1 MLYIIRAMGENDFIK
16 ENIVGRKEGWKKTT
30 RHYIRIAFSALLFGV
45 LSAGTFA
52 ATRPL
57 FSDFFHNEEQ
67 ETVKFETEPMPE
79 ETEPE
84 TETGSETTEE
94 VTEPSEAE
102 TTEEVTESPEPETTE
117 EATEAPETDT
127 AVETA
132 PIEEVVRDE
141 VRNYEYNIE
150 DYKRLNNTL
159 KKVALSADYA
169 LTEVRSRVTDT
180 DLFGEHVKS
189 GSSASGVI
197 IARTSGEILILTT
210 DSVLKDAGDIEVV
223 FYGGRTYSASVK
235 AVDETD
241 GIAVVTVPLST
252 ITFRDSQVI
261 KNIEIGD
268 SSMLQRGDM
277 ILAVGAPAGAYGS
290 STVGSVASVSYDEIQ
305 VDGYFKDMIADVDI
319 DPKYGSFVIN
329 TAGELVGWLDSD
341 ESDAEGYH
349 RIKGISDYIDEIET
363 ISNGTRYPYLGVR
376 AQELTSD
383 IIDEI
388 TEADFPKEGL
398 YIQSCVKNSPAYNA
412 GIQNGDVLVKLN
424 DEEIKSIS
432 DYETALRKLTSE
444 EQAVITIMRQNGSGY
459 QEADFSVT
467 VAGR

>member
-1 MLYIIRAMGENDFIK
+1 M
-16 ENIVGRKEGWKKTT
+16 
-30 RHYIRIAFSALLFGV
+30 
-45 LSAGTFA
+45 
-52 ATRPL
+52 
-57 FSDFFHNEEQ
+57 
-67 ETVKFETEPMPE
+67 KFETEPVTE
-79 ETEPE
+79 ETESETETEPE
-84 TETGSETTEE
+84 TRTEPETEPETTEE
-94 VTEPSEAE
+94 VTEPPETETTAE
-102 TTEEVTESPEPETTE
+102 TV
-117 EATEAPETDT
+117 
-127 AVETA
+127 

-141 VRNYEYNIE
+141 VRKYEYNIE

-159 KKVALSADYA
+159 KQVALSADYA

-261 KNIEIGD
+261 KNIDIGD

-329 TAGELVGWLDSD
+329 TAGELVGWFGSD
-341 ESDAEGYH
+341 EGDAEGYH
-349 RIKGISDYIDEIET
+349 RIKGISDYLDEIET
-363 ISNGTRYPYLGVR
+363 ISNGTRYPFLGIR

-383 IIDEI
+383 ITDAIP
-388 TEADFPKEGL
+388 EADFPKKGL
-398 YIQSCVKNSPAYNA
+398 YIRSCIKNSPSYNA
-412 GIQNGDVLVKLN
+412 GIQNGDVLVKIN
-424 DEEIKSIS
+424 DEEIGSMA
-432 DYETALRKLTSE
+432 DYETALRKLTGE

-459 QEADFSVT
+459 QEADFRVT

>member
-1 MLYIIRAMGENDFIK
+1 M
-16 ENIVGRKEGWKKTT
+16 GRKEGWKKTT
-30 RHYIRIAFSALLFGV
+30 RHYVRVAFSALLFGV

-52 ATRPL
+52 ATKPL

-67 ETVKFETEPMPE
+67 ETVKFETEPVTE
-79 ETEPE
+79 ESETESETETQTETEP
-84 TETGSETTEE
+84 ETTEE
-94 VTEPSEAE
+94 VTEP
-102 TTEEVTESPEPETTE
+102 PEPETI
-117 EATEAPETDT
+117 
-127 AVETA
+127 VETV

-141 VRNYEYNIE
+141 VRKYEYNIE
-150 DYKRLNNTL
+150 DYKRMNNTL

-210 DSVLKDAGDIEVV
+210 DTVLKDGGDIEVV

-261 KNIEIGD
+261 KNIVIGD

-290 STVGSVASVSYDEIQ
+290 STVGAVASVSYDEIQ

-319 DPKYGSFVIN
+319 DPKYGSFVRV
-329 TAGELVGWLDSD
+329 EFYSL
-341 ESDAEGYH
+341 
-349 RIKGISDYIDEIET
+349 IERT
-363 ISNGTRYPYLGVR
+363 CSGVR
-376 AQELTSD
+376 SRH
-383 IIDEI
+383 
-388 TEADFPKEGL
+388 L
-398 YIQSCVKNSPAYNA
+398 YRHAMGRRGTIAA
-412 GIQNGDVLVKLN
+412 TGD
-424 DEEIKSIS
+424 
-432 DYETALRKLTSE
+432 RKGDGWRT
-444 EQAVITIMRQNGSGY
+444 
-459 QEADFSVT
+459 DD
-467 VAGR
+467 

>member
-1 MLYIIRAMGENDFIK
+1 MGENDFIK
-16 ENIVGRKEGWKKTT
+16 ENIVGRKEGRKKTT
-30 RHYIRIAFSALLFGV
+30 RHYIRVAFSALLFGV

-57 FSDFFHNEEQ
+57 FSGFFHNEEQ
-67 ETVKFETEPMPE
+67 ETVKFETEPVTE
-79 ETEPE
+79 ETESETETEPE
-84 TETGSETTEE
+84 TEPETTEE
-94 VTEPSEAE
+94 VTEPPETETIAE
-102 TTEEVTESPEPETTE
+102 TV
-117 EATEAPETDT
+117 
-127 AVETA
+127 

-141 VRNYEYNIE
+141 VRKYEYNIE

-159 KKVALSADYA
+159 KQVALSADYA

-261 KNIEIGD
+261 KNIDIGD

-305 VDGYFKDMIADVDI
+305 VDGYFKDKIGCQNFD
-319 DPKYGSFVIN
+319 
-329 TAGELVGWLDSD
+329 L
-341 ESDAEGYH
+341 
-349 RIKGISDYIDEIET
+349 KG
-363 ISNGTRYPYLGVR
+363 L
-376 AQELTSD
+376 L
-383 IIDEI
+383 
-388 TEADFPKEGL
+388 KH
-398 YIQSCVKNSPAYNA
+398 
-412 GIQNGDVLVKLN
+412 
-424 DEEIKSIS
+424 
-432 DYETALRKLTSE
+432 
-444 EQAVITIMRQNGSGY
+444 
-459 QEADFSVT
+459 
-467 VAGR
+467 

>member
-1 MLYIIRAMGENDFIK
+1 MGENDFIK

-30 RHYIRIAFSALLFGV
+30 RHYIRVAFSALLFGV

-57 FSDFFHNEEQ
+57 FSGFFHNEEQ
-67 ETVKFETEPMPE
+67 ETVKFETEPVTE
-79 ETEPE
+79 ETESETETEPE
-84 TETGSETTEE
+84 TRTEPETEPETTEE
-94 VTEPSEAE
+94 VTEPPETETTAE
-102 TTEEVTESPEPETTE
+102 TV
-117 EATEAPETDT
+117 
-127 AVETA
+127 

-141 VRNYEYNIE
+141 VRKYEYNIE

-159 KKVALSADYA
+159 KQVALSADYA

-261 KNIEIGD
+261 KNIDIGD

-329 TAGELVGWLDSD
+329 TAGELVGWFGSD
-341 ESDAEGYH
+341 EGDAEGYH
-349 RIKGISDYIDEIET
+349 RIKGISDYLDEIET
-363 ISNGTRYPYLGVR
+363 ISNGTRYPFLGIR

-383 IIDEI
+383 ITDAIP
-388 TEADFPKEGL
+388 EADFPKKGL
-398 YIQSCVKNSPAYNA
+398 YIRSCIKNSPSYNA
-412 GIQNGDVLVKLN
+412 GIQNGDVLVKIN
-424 DEEIKSIS
+424 DEEIGSMA
-432 DYETALRKLTSE
+432 DYETALRKLTGE

-459 QEADFSVT
+459 QEADFRVT

>member
-1 MLYIIRAMGENDFIK
+1 MGENDFIK

-30 RHYIRIAFSALLFGV
+30 RHYIRVAFSALLFGV

-57 FSDFFHNEEQ
+57 FSGFFHNEEQ
-67 ETVKFETEPMPE
+67 ETVKFETEPVTE
-79 ETEPE
+79 ETESETETEPE
-84 TETGSETTEE
+84 TRTEPETEPETTEE
-94 VTEPSEAE
+94 VTEPPETETIAE
-102 TTEEVTESPEPETTE
+102 TV
-117 EATEAPETDT
+117 
-127 AVETA
+127 

-141 VRNYEYNIE
+141 VRKYEYNIE

-159 KKVALSADYA
+159 KQVALSADYA

-261 KNIEIGD
+261 KNIDIGD

-329 TAGELVGWLDSD
+329 TAGELVGWFGSD
-341 ESDAEGYH
+341 EGDAEGYH

-363 ISNGTRYPYLGVR
+363 ISNGTRYPFLGIR

-383 IIDEI
+383 ITDAIP
-388 TEADFPKEGL
+388 EADFPKKGL
-398 YIQSCVKNSPAYNA
+398 YIRSCIKNSPSYNA
-412 GIQNGDVLVKLN
+412 GIQNGDVLVKIN
-424 DEEIKSIS
+424 DEEIGSMA
-432 DYETALRKLTSE
+432 DYETALRKLTGE

-459 QEADFSVT
+459 QEADFRVT

>member
-1 MLYIIRAMGENDFIK
+1 MGENDFIK

-30 RHYIRIAFSALLFGV
+30 RHYIRVAFSALLFGV

-67 ETVKFETEPMPE
+67 ETVKFETEPVTE
-79 ETEPE
+79 ETESETETEPE
-84 TETGSETTEE
+84 TQTEPETEPETTEE
-94 VTEPSEAE
+94 VTEPPETETTAE
-102 TTEEVTESPEPETTE
+102 TV
-117 EATEAPETDT
+117 
-127 AVETA
+127 

-141 VRNYEYNIE
+141 VRKYEYNIE

-159 KKVALSADYA
+159 KQVALSADYA

-329 TAGELVGWLDSD
+329 TAGELVGWFGSD
-341 ESDAEGYH
+341 EADAEGYH
-349 RIKGISDYIDEIET
+349 RIKGISDYLDEIET
-363 ISNGTRYPYLGVR
+363 ISNGTRYPFLGIR

-383 IIDEI
+383 ITDAIP
-388 TEADFPKEGL
+388 EADFPKKGL
-398 YIQSCVKNSPAYNA
+398 YIQSCIKNSPSYNA
-412 GIQNGDVLVKLN
+412 GIQNGDVLVKIN
-424 DEEIKSIS
+424 DEEIGSMA
-432 DYETALRKLTSE
+432 DYETALRKLTGE

-459 QEADFSVT
+459 QEADFRVT